1 MNKALSI
8 ISKLKRKLKHLLM
21 PNTPTTLTPLEYAR
35 RIGVRIGEDNFI
47 ADNLCW
53 SSEPYLITIGS
64 HCQIS
69 SGVRFLTHGGGQVV
83 RDEVPS
89 FDTFGKIM
97 VGDWVYLG
105 TNSLIL
111 PGITI
116 ENNVLVAAGAVV
128 TKSIP
133 SGVVCAGNPAK
144 IICTVSEYFERN
156 RVYNT
161 ETKGLSWSAKK
172 EVLLA
177 INEARFIKREYL
189 TLNSKEETLSIKHG
203 YTE

>member
-1 MNKALSI
+1 
-8 ISKLKRKLKHLLM
+8 M
-21 PNTPTTLTPLEYAR
+21 PSPPTPPTPLEYAR
-35 RIGVRIGEDNFI
+35 RIGVKIGEDNFI

-83 RDEVPS
+83 RDQMPS
-89 FDTFGKIM
+89 FDSFGKIQ

-111 PGITI
+111 PGVTI
-116 ENNVLVAAGAVV
+116 DDNVLVAAGSVV

-133 SGVVCAGNPAK
+133 RGVVCAGNPAR
-144 IICTVSEYFERN
+144 IICTISDYLERN
-156 RVYNT
+156 HVYNT
-161 ETKGLSWSAKK
+161 ETKGLSWNAKK
-172 EVLLA
+172 DVLLA
-177 INEARFIKREYL
+177 MGEDKFIKKEYM
-189 TLNSKEETLSIKHG
+189 TLDLKEESLSN
-203 YTE
+203 